1 MVEWSGFDGD
11 ITGVM
16 TVARL
21 GFQLT
26 EIPEEGLDLADEV
39 QPDELGLLPEEAQV
53 SGPLCLSA
61 RLTNVGDHVYV
72 EGVIDGTFVRECV
85 RCLKRYEAYAEVPFT
100 AAYQGSDRTV
110 RSRGGATK
118 DRQESDEE
126 GTSETSDQEDDL
138 YVCTG
143 DRVELAEMLREHIIL
158 STPMQ
163 PLCREECRGLC
174 PVCGQDR
181 NEEPC
186 RCIEAPK
193 ANPFAILQE
202 RLKKST

>member
-1 MVEWSGFDGD
+1 MIGD
-11 ITGVM
+11 LTGVL

-21 GFQLT
+21 GVHLT
-26 EIPEEGLDLADEV
+26 EIPEEGLDLADDV
-39 QPDELGLLPEEAQV
+39 QPDELGLLPGEAQV
-53 SGPLCLSA
+53 SGPLSLSA

-85 RCLKRYEAYAEVPFT
+85 RCLKRYEAYVEVPFT
-100 AAYQGSDRTV
+100 AAYQEADATV
-110 RSRGGATK
+110 RGRGRATK
-118 DRQESDEE
+118 DRHEETDEE
-126 GTSETSDQEDDL
+126 GTSEASDQEDDL
-138 YVCTG
+138 YVYTG
-143 DRVELAEMLREHIIL
+143 DRVELGEMLREHIIL

-163 PLCREECRGLC
+163 PLCREDCRGLC

-186 RCIEAPK
+186 SCIEAPTT
-193 ANPFAILQE
+193 NPFAMLQE

>member
-1 MVEWSGFDGD
+1 MIAD

-26 EIPEEGLDLADEV
+26 EIPEEGLDVADEV
-39 QPDELGLLPEEAQV
+39 QLDELGLLPEEAQV
-53 SGPLCLSA
+53 CGPLSLSA
-61 RLTNVGDHVYV
+61 RLTNVGGHVYV

-85 RCLKRYEAYAEVPFT
+85 RCLTRYEAYAEVPFT
-100 AAYQGSDRTV
+100 AAYQGSDPTV
-110 RSRGGATK
+110 RSRGRATK
-118 DRQESDEE
+118 DLHQESDDE
-126 GTSETSDQEDDL
+126 GISEISDQEDDL
-138 YVCTG
+138 YVCAG

-163 PLCREECRGLC
+163 SLCREECRGLC
-174 PVCGQDR
+174 PVCGHDR

-186 RCIEAPK
+186 SCIDAPK
-193 ANPFAILQE
+193 TNPFAILQE

>member
-1 MVEWSGFDGD
+1 MIGD
-11 ITGVM
+11 MTGVL

-26 EIPEEGLDLADEV
+26 DILEEGLDLADEV

-53 SGPLCLSA
+53 SGPLSLSA
-61 RLTNVGDHVYV
+61 RLTKAGDQIYV

-85 RCLKRYEAYAEVPFT
+85 RCLKQYEAYAEVPFT
-100 AAYQGSDRTV
+100 VSYQGPDPSG
-110 RSRGGATK
+110 RSRSRATK
-118 DRQESDEE
+118 DRRHESDDER
-126 GTSETSDQEDDL
+126 TLETSDQEDDL
-138 YVCTG
+138 YFWTG

-181 NEEPC
+181 NEASC
-186 RCIEAPK
+186 NCIEASIT
-193 ANPFAILQE
+193 NPFAILQE
-202 RLKKST
+202 RLKKSR

>member
-1 MVEWSGFDGD
+1 MIGD

-16 TVARL
+16 TVAKL
-21 GFQLT
+21 SFQVT

-39 QPDELGLLPEEAQV
+39 QPDELGLLPEDAQV
-53 SGPLCLSA
+53 NGSLSLSA
-61 RLTNVGDHVYV
+61 RLTNVGEHMYV

-85 RCLKRYEAYAEVPFT
+85 RCLKPYEAYAEVPFT
-100 AAYQGSDRTV
+100 AAYQGSDPTV
-110 RSRGGATK
+110 RTRERATK
-118 DRQESDEE
+118 DRRQEPDEE
-126 GTSETSDQEDDL
+126 ETSETSDREDDL

-158 STPMQ
+158 SIPMQ

-174 PVCGQDR
+174 PVCGHDR

-186 RCIEAPK
+186 SCIEAPQV
-193 ANPFAILQE
+193 NPFAMLQE
-202 RLKKST
+202 RLRKST